1 MKLQP
6 LGNYVILKQA
16 DPEETTASGII
27 LPGQTAEK
35 PQYATVIAIGPD
47 VDNVSV
53 DDKVIYSKYAG
64 TQVEIEK
71 ETCIVIKNNDIL
83 AIINN

>member
-1 MKLQP
+1 MKLIP

-16 DPEETTASGII
+16 DAEETTASGII

-35 PQYATVIAIGPD
+35 PQYARVIAIGPD
-47 VDNVSV
+47 VDNISV
-53 DDKVIYSKYAG
+53 NDNVIYSKYAG
-64 TQVEIEK
+64 TQVEIKK

-83 AIINN
+83 AIIKD